1 MITGHISKPALLFK
15 RKKGNQ
21 KEGKN
26 EVKEGMPSESK
37 TFFLQG
43 VNIST
48 FSDSNF

>member
-37 TFFLQG
+37 TFFFFKG
-43 VNIST
+43 
-48 FSDSNF
+48 